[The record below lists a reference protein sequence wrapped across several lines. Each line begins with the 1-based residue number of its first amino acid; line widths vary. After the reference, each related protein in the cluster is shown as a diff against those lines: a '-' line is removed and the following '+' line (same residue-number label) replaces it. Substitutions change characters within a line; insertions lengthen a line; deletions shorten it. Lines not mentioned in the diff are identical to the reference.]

1 MTNARR
7 RYTCQFLILNILFT
21 LLVMQYICQG
31 WGQQPPA
38 NVSYQAESVWIRL
51 MHEWTFAYKDSVA
64 CGGALIVVV
73 LFCFLW
79 QFPHAQHV
87 WTPFRKH
94 LLLLINRPM
103 WSNRTFATIPQ
114 STVNTLCEGVT
125 LTEYV
130 NSLTCHILNHNV
142 WYITVFPR
150 QQPSPRPSQH
160 FATCHIFPL
169 PRIKNRC

>member
-1 MTNARR
+1 MSVFNPEHTLHPPGHAVHMSGMGTTASCQCLIPSWICLNQTHAWIDICAPRLCCMRR
-7 RYTCQFLILNILFT
+7 RPDCCCCFVF
-21 LLVMQYICQG
+21 
-31 WGQQPPA
+31 
-38 NVSYQAESVWIRL
+38 
-51 MHEWTFAYKDSVA
+51 
-64 CGGALIVVV
+64 
-73 LFCFLW
+73 FLW
-79 QFPHAQHV
+79 QFPHAQHA

-94 LLLLINRPM
+94 LLLPISRPM